1 MNSKLLYILLFLGFI
16 LSGQLAEGQIRVINN
31 KGTISTIDTN
41 RAITGVPTYLASPE
55 QYTLS
60 TSSAVQ
66 SGTIVIFTPTSANTT
81 TAPLLKAGTQ
91 STAVVITKNGHQAL
105 VAGDI
110 AAGVPSIAIFDGTN
124 WVLQTPQGTPTGSVI
139 AIGTPSASYSAGASL
154 SGNTLTMGLANATN
168 PGIVSTSLQTFTG
181 QKQFNS
187 STTVFGMGEGGTP
200 TTTFIRGPQAGGS
213 GTAGAD
219 LYIQASNGTGAGGSG
234 NIIFQ
239 TATAATIST
248 PTVSNVVNQAFG
260 NSISQTLAGYTVP
273 SAGTNK
279 VLMVEVNLQ
288 YAGLSVSSVTY
299 NGTALSSLGYI
310 TSSSNKMEIWY
321 LIAPVAGSSKD
332 IVVTLN
338 NYGAVGLTAMTWS
351 NVNQTTP
358 FGAIVSS
365 NNGYAASV
373 SLLPASSLGQ
383 VVMDFLTTATTP
395 VTATAGQSV
404 LTSFYNGSSCYNTSG
419 YKTATAGST
428 TMSYSFA
435 NSNFGYM
442 AFAINPSSTGGSNAL
457 SDALKINNSGNTV
470 LASGRKMSF
479 TDNSSGTVSVTAPAS
494 VTGSY
499 TLTLPTSAGSS
510 NQVLTTDGS
519 GNLSWTMPGSLPS
532 LSATSPLNYN
542 SGTFSINQASSST
555 SGYLSSTDWTTFN
568 NKLSGTFTSLTS
580 GDFLKYNGTN
590 WVNAAV
596 TLPSS
601 TASAYSI
608 YGNNTASTAAPTYF
622 TPTLASALFSNQGT
636 ATTVLHGNAGGNP
649 LWGAVIL
656 PADVSGTLPVANGGT
671 GLTTITANNLL
682 YASAANTISG
692 MTTTNNGIL
701 VTSPTGIPSIG
712 NTVGAALTMPSLN
725 LSGSSSQV
733 VMQSGGISGT
743 LTWTPTTSNKTITL
757 PNATGTVAL
766 TSDIT
771 TAPLAGDVTGTT
783 GATVVGK
790 INGTSLAG
798 LATGILKNT
807 TTTGVPSIAVAVDFP
822 TLNQNTTGTANN
834 VTGTVAVA
842 NGGTGLTTITANNL
856 LYASAANTISGMTTT
871 NNGILV
877 TSSTGVPSIGNT
889 VGATLTM
896 PSLNLS
902 GSSSQVVMQSG
913 GISGTLTWTPTTS
926 NKTITLPN
934 ATGTVA
940 LTSDIT
946 TAPLAGDVTGTTGA
960 TVVGKINGTSLAGLA
975 TGILKNTTTTGV
987 PSIAVAVDFPTL
999 NQNTTGTANN
1009 VTGIV
1014 LGANGG
1020 TGVANTG
1027 MTITL
1032 GGNLTTSGANAT
1044 TLTTTGATNVTLP
1057 TSGTLYGTATGS
1069 ISSTQLSAS
1078 LSDETGTGSAV
1089 FSASPTF
1096 TGTPTLPTGTIATT
1110 KAFGDNTTALA
1121 TTAFVQSETPTYSRV
1136 TSTVTNLTTT
1146 LTDITGL
1153 SFAATTNAVYEFEAV
1168 LSVQSSTTNGNAYAV
1183 NYSAAG
1189 ATVEAQITGTLAAA
1203 TQKTLRISALNN
1215 AATPFVTA
1223 VITGGILIK
1232 GIFTTGANAGNFT
1245 IQHYKVTSGT
1255 STVFANSFLKVTRI
1269 Q

>member
-1 MNSKLLYILLFLGFI
+1 MNNKLPYILLLFCFI
-16 LSGQLAEGQIRVINN
+16 LSGQLAEGQIRVIDN
-31 KGTISTIDTN
+31 KGTVSTIDIN

-81 TAPLLKAGTQ
+81 IAPLLKAGTQ

-110 AAGVPSIAIFDGTN
+110 AAGIPSIIIFDGTN

-139 AIGTPSASYSAGASL
+139 AIGTPSTSYSAGANL

-219 LYIQASNGTGAGGSG
+219 FYIQASNGTGAGGSG

-248 PTVSNVVNQAFG
+248 PTISNVVNQAFG
-260 NSISQTLAGYTVP
+260 NSNSQTLAGYTVP

-358 FGAIVSS
+358 FGAVVSS
-365 NNGYAASV
+365 NNGYAASA

-479 TDNSSGTVSVTAPAS
+479 TDNSSGTVSITAPAS

-510 NQVLTTDGS
+510 NQILTTDGS
-519 GNLSWTMPGSLPS
+519 GNLSWTTPGSLPS

-568 NKLSGTFTSLTS
+568 NKLSGTFTGLTS

-608 YGNNTASTAAPTYF
+608 YGNNTASTAAPTFF

-636 ATTVLHGNAGGNP
+636 VTTVLHGNAGGNP
-649 LWGAVIL
+649 SWSAVIL
-656 PADVSGTLPVANGGT
+656 SADVSGTLP
-671 GLTTITANNLL
+671 
-682 YASAANTISG
+682 
-692 MTTTNNGIL
+692 
-701 VTSPTGIPSIG
+701 
-712 NTVGAALTMPSLN
+712 
-725 LSGSSSQV
+725 
-733 VMQSGGISGT
+733 
-743 LTWTPTTSNKTITL
+743 
-757 PNATGTVAL
+757 
-766 TSDIT
+766 
-771 TAPLAGDVTGTT
+771 
-783 GATVVGK
+783 
-790 INGTSLAG
+790 
-798 LATGILKNT
+798 
-807 TTTGVPSIAVAVDFP
+807 
-822 TLNQNTTGTANN
+822 
-834 VTGTVAVA
+834 VA

-902 GSSSQVVMQSG
+902 GSSSQVIMQSG

-946 TAPLAGDVTGTTGA
+946 TAPLDGDVTGTPGA
-960 TVVGKINGTSLAGLA
+960 TVVGKINGASLAGLA

-987 PSIAVAVDFPTL
+987 PSIAVAADFPTL

-1014 LGANGG
+1014 SSANGG

-1032 GGNLTTSGANAT
+1032 GGNLTTSGANAI
-1044 TLTTTGATNVTLP
+1044 TLTTTGTTNVTLP
-1057 TSGTLYGTATGS
+1057 TSGTLVNSGVLIGIKTLTTSSTSPYSPTAGTTKMLVYIVGGGGQGGGCAASGGSAGAGGGAGGIVIDFISHSGSTTYVFTVGTAGTSGGAGAAGAAGASTTFNGVTAGGGSGGSVGNSTSFLTVAGGTGGTATGGD
-1069 ISSTQLSAS
+1069 INVPGDNGGAGVRLSATS
-1078 LSDETGTGSAV
+1078 ACGLAGSG
-1089 FSASPTF
+1089 ASSP
-1096 TGTPTLPTGTIATT
+1096 
-1110 KAFGDNTTALA
+1110 FGRGGQGRT
-1121 TTAFVQSETPTYSRV
+1121 
-1136 TSTVTNLTTT
+1136 TST
-1146 LTDITGL
+1146 G
-1153 SFAATTNAVYEFEAV
+1153 AGGA
-1168 LSVQSSTTNGNAYAV
+1168 
-1183 NYSAAG
+1183 AAG
-1189 ATVEAQITGTLAAA
+1189 YGAGGGG
-1203 TQKTLRISALNN
+1203 ALGS
-1215 AATPFVTA
+1215 TS
-1223 VITGGILIK
+1223 
-1232 GIFTTGANAGNFT
+1232 NAGGAGT
-1245 IQHYKVTSGT
+1245 AGVIIIYEYK
-1255 STVFANSFLKVTRI
+1255 
-1269 Q
+1269 